1 MHGLAVSCYEAGIW
15 TQLLGELLGW
25 LLFWGG
31 GAGHNNDGDS
41 RPGLR
46 AGGRGLEQN
55 EGFRIVSTK
64 EQTRIAVR
72 QRTQIP
78 AARLCQR

>member
-1 MHGLAVSCYEAGIW
+1 MV
-15 TQLLGELLGW
+15 W
-25 LLFWGG
+25 LLVATRLEFGPNYLVNYLGGCCSGG

-64 EQTRIAVR
+64 EQTRTAVR